1 MTTLAR
7 VILYKNAWN
16 LPDTFWQDKH
26 RRTIIHDPYDIA
38 KETAQ
43 NLDQDAYGI
52 QKEGKS
58 LSLRSTIS

>member
-16 LPDTFWQDKH
+16 FPDTFWQDKH

-38 KETAQ
+38 KETA
-43 NLDQDAYGI
+43 
-52 QKEGKS
+52 
-58 LSLRSTIS
+58 